1 MISPRDKLDRARSA
15 RRLVLLAT
23 GASFAAAAL
32 LLGPGSGQSM
42 LPAASTANAKESA
55 PQAGRGW
62 IGVQIQPVTTN
73 IAESLGMK
81 EDKGA
86 LIAEPLT
93 DGPAAKAGIL
103 SGDVITAL
111 NDQPVNDIRDLAKQ
125 IGNMAPGGTAKL
137 TIWRKG
143 EEKTISLTLG
153 EMPKQ
158 HETRAAAPKADADR
172 VDAPKLGL
180 MLASAEHVAGAGSEG
195 VIVINLDRN
204 GLAFEHGFKIGD
216 IILDVGGKKSY
227 PGRCAQCRQ
236 GRPQGWQ
243 ASGVDAVEVGRV
255 DKVRRRSDRSR
266 LNRDE
271 LRSTG
276 LPHQSGRNAR
286 RGQDKQEDR
295 PRRLRGATQTLRKP
309 VTTRLDPR
317 SETTLPHVAAPPRS
331 LTGRRIGADDW
342 ENAGKKELA
351 ARRTTRPL
359 VGLRRR
365 FASARSL
372 SDPRPPTPRTDTWA
386 IPVPHNCGGAAAA
399 ASRTSPRLKLRQ

>member
-32 LLGPGSGQSM
+32 LLGSGGSGQSM

-81 EDKGA
+81 DDKGA
-86 LIAEPLT
+86 LVAEPLT

-111 NDQPVNDIRDLAKQ
+111 NGQSVNDIRDLAKQ
-125 IGNMAPGGTAKL
+125 IGDLALGDTAKL

-158 HETRAAAPKADADR
+158 HEARAAAPKADADR

-195 VIVINLDRN
+195 VIVIDLDRN

-216 IILDVGGKKSY
+216 IILDVGGKKVVT
-227 PGRCAQCRQ
+227 P
-236 GRPQGWQ
+236 
-243 ASGVDAVEVGRV
+243 VDV
-255 DKVRRRSDRSR
+255 
-266 LNRDE
+266 
-271 LRSTG
+271 
-276 LPHQSGRNAR
+276 RNAVR
-286 RGQDKQEDR
+286 DAHKDGKRVVLM
-295 PRRLRGATQTLRKP
+295 RLKS
-309 VTTRLDPR
+309 D
-317 SETTLPHVAAPPRS
+317 ETTKFVAVP
-331 LTGRRIGADDW
+331 I
-342 ENAGKKELA
+342 
-351 ARRTTRPL
+351 AR
-359 VGLRRR
+359 
-365 FASARSL
+365 A
-372 SDPRPPTPRTDTWA
+372 
-386 IPVPHNCGGAAAA
+386 
-399 ASRTSPRLKLRQ
+399 

>member
-1 MISPRDKLDRARSA
+1 MISPRDKDRARSA

-23 GASFAAAAL
+23 GASFAAASL
-32 LLGPGSGQSM
+32 LLGPGGSGQSM
-42 LPAASTANAKESA
+42 LPTASTANAKESA

-86 LIAEPLT
+86 LVAEPLT

-111 NDQPVNDIRDLAKQ
+111 NGQPVNDIRDLAKQ
-125 IGNMAPGGTAKL
+125 IGDMAPGGTVKL

-158 HETRAAAPKADADR
+158 HEARAAAPKADADR

-195 VIVINLDRN
+195 VIVIDLDRN

-216 IILDVGGKKSY
+216 IILDVGGKKIVT
-227 PGRCAQCRQ
+227 P
-236 GRPQGWQ
+236 
-243 ASGVDAVEVGRV
+243 VDV
-255 DKVRRRSDRSR
+255 
-266 LNRDE
+266 
-271 LRSTG
+271 
-276 LPHQSGRNAR
+276 RNAVR
-286 RGQDKQEDR
+286 DAHKDGKRVVLM
-295 PRRLRGATQTLRKP
+295 RLKS
-309 VTTRLDPR
+309 D
-317 SETTLPHVAAPPRS
+317 ETTKFVAVP
-331 LTGRRIGADDW
+331 I
-342 ENAGKKELA
+342 
-351 ARRTTRPL
+351 AR
-359 VGLRRR
+359 
-365 FASARSL
+365 A
-372 SDPRPPTPRTDTWA
+372 
-386 IPVPHNCGGAAAA
+386 
-399 ASRTSPRLKLRQ
+399 